1 MKIKGAIMFH
11 QYNNVI
17 KSKLTRPAVPA
28 LWIGAAEGNCEGKII
43 LGSRTIALDDINRAI
58 LQFRPADLGSREQF
72 NAAGVVVSAC
82 KYHSLLLHLLLRPLL
97 VPSPPPPSVSSIL
110 MRVVFIPC
118 TSYQEYPRV
127 FRDVGACPRA

>member
-1 MKIKGAIMFH
+1 MNVKGAIMFH

-17 KSKLTRPAVPA
+17 KIKLTRPAVST

-58 LQFRPADLGSREQF
+58 LQSRSADLGSRKQF

-97 VPSPPPPSVSSIL
+97 VPPPHHPPYRPS
-110 MRVVFIPC
+110 
-118 TSYQEYPRV
+118 
-127 FRDVGACPRA
+127 